1 MKKAK
6 VAFITHYP
14 EEEIRLMMEVAPP
27 ELSVYYVDGHLP
39 DETKISMVR
48 DADFI
53 LPFPPGQ
60 LSVDVAKACP
70 NLKLVQL
77 VAAGWDQIDVKTI
90 SGVLGIPVAHNG
102 GSNST
107 AVAEFAVTLMLNVYK
122 RFIPLV
128 KTLADGKW
136 VTNLWTSSYDLEGKT
151 VGIVGLGRVGK
162 KVAARIGGFNVK
174 LIGWDILDIPEAT
187 LKELCIQKKSFETL
201 LRESDIVTLHV
212 PLTPDTRGFV
222 GKKELAL
229 MKSNAV
235 LINTSR
241 GPIVDE
247 AALYEALRDKK
258 IAGAGLDVLQQEPMT
273 PDNPLKNLEN
283 VIITAHAASNTL
295 DSRRNCASFA
305 FANMM
310 RVLHGEKPIAVI
322 ET

>member
-1 MKKAK
+1 MQKAK
-6 VAFITHYP
+6 VAFLTHYS
-14 EEEIRLMMEVAPP
+14 EEDMRPMREVAPP
-27 ELSVYYVDGHLP
+27 ELSVYHVDGHLP
-39 DETKISMVR
+39 TEAKISLVR

-60 LSVDVAKACP
+60 LSVEVVKACR

-90 SGVLGIPVAHNG
+90 SSLGIPVAHNG
-102 GSNST
+102 GSNAT

-128 KTLADGKW
+128 ESLADGQW
-136 VTNLWTSSYDLEGKT
+136 VTKIWRSSYDLEGKT
-151 VGIVGLGRVGK
+151 VGIVGLGNVGK
-162 KVAARIGGFNVK
+162 KVAARVRGFNVK
-174 LIGWDILDIPEAT
+174 LLGCDVFDVPEQI
-187 LKELCIQKKSFETL
+187 LKEIGIEKTTFETL
-201 LRESDIVTLHV
+201 LRESDIITLHV
-212 PLTPDTRGFV
+212 PLTPETRGFV
-222 GKKELAL
+222 GKKELAM

-247 AALYEALRDKK
+247 AALYEALRDRK
-258 IAGAGLDVLQQEPMT
+258 IAGAGLDVLQQEPMA
-273 PDNPLKNLEN
+273 PDNPLKNLDN

-295 DSRRNCASFA
+295 DSRIRCALFA

-310 RVLHGEKPIAVI
+310 RVLHGEEPVAVI
-322 ET
+322 KV